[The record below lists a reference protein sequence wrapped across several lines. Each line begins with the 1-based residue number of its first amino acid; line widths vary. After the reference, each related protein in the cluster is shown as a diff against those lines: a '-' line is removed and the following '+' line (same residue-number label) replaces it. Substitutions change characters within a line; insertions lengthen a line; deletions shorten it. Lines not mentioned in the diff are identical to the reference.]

1 VIERN
6 LPVGE
11 TYISNDLELN
21 QTEQQIIILTGPN
34 MSGKSALLRQTALIT
49 LMAHAGSFVPAN
61 ETKIPL
67 TDKIF
72 TRVGASD
79 NLSGGESTFMV
90 EMNETASII
99 NNMTPRS
106 LILLDEIGRGTST
119 YDGISI
125 AWSIAEYLHSSP
137 HKPKTLFATHYHELN
152 ELEEKFPGVKNY
164 HITNKEAGNKIIF
177 LRKLA
182 RGGSIHSFGI
192 HVAKM
197 AGMPAALVERAN
209 EILKHLETQHV
220 DEGQETENRASA
232 GSTSQKEKIKNISLP
247 QLQLSIFD
255 AHTETFEEIRKMLE
269 GIDINRLT
277 PVEALLKLQEIKNL
291 LR

>member
-1 VIERN
+1 
-6 LPVGE
+6 
-11 TYISNDLELN
+11 
-21 QTEQQIIILTGPN
+21 

-49 LMAHAGSFVPAN
+49 LMAHMGSFVPAADAR
-61 ETKIPL
+61 ISL

-99 NNMTPRS
+99 NNITGRS
-106 LILLDEIGRGTST
+106 LVLLDEIGRGTST

-125 AWSIAEYLHSSP
+125 AWSIAEHLHNTP
-137 HKPKTLFATHYHELN
+137 QQPKTLFATHYHELN
-152 ELEEKFPGVKNY
+152 ELEEKLTRVKNY

-182 RGGSIHSFGI
+182 RGGSTHSFGI

-197 AGMPAALVERAN
+197 AGMPPSLIARAN
-209 EILKHLETQHV
+209 EILKELETRSQTPMTSESGKEH
-220 DEGQETENRASA
+220 AS
-232 GSTSQKEKIKNISLP
+232 EVLKNMAVPRSGARM
-247 QLQLSIFD
+247 QLSIFD
-255 AHTETFEEIRKMLE
+255 THSETFEEIRQLLD

-277 PVEALLKLQEIKNL
+277 PVEALLKLQEIKNKL
-291 LR
+291 K